1 MATKERTIYDDLA
14 EEMSG
19 NGEMDTATREK
30 YTILMLKQIG
40 RDISKIAALS
50 DRVEKL
56 ERYSIILFCQRN
68 PRTASIIGIVIL
80 VLINLWFFSGF
91 RKAIFSFFG
100 VPPELV
106 P

>member
-40 RDISKIAALS
+40 KSKNCVHYWHCYPCS
-50 DRVEKL
+50 DQSLVFQRFPKSHFQLLRSTARARTVGGDNTNLIRK
-56 ERYSIILFCQRN
+56 SIF
-68 PRTASIIGIVIL
+68 
-80 VLINLWFFSGF
+80 
-91 RKAIFSFFG
+91 
-100 VPPELV
+100 
-106 P
+106 